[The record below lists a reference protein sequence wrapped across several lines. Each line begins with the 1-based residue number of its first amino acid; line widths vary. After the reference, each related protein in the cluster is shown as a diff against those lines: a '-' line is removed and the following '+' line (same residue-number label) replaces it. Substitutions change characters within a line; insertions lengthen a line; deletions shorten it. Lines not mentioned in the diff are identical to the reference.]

1 MLPKFCAFSISD
13 DIKNFTSL
21 LLFRNQKIVFQIQKN
36 KDIIFY
42 VYFLRMRTKKLMH
55 NYKKFN
61 KYFFL
66 RFRYN

>member
-1 MLPKFCAFSISD
+1 MYSI
-13 DIKNFTSL
+13 L
-21 LLFRNQKIVFQIQKN
+21 KN

-42 VYFLRMRTKKLMH
+42 ACFPRLRTKKLMH